1 MSSANVDKMFC
12 CCYVAA
18 QTENDCHGILCVV
31 LGPVVAGAD
40 SQLRKLSVHMARPD
54 AHAGN
59 SSPPHCQPLASCWV
73 RGFCDIVES
82 YLKSLIC

>member
-1 MSSANVDKMFC
+1 MSSADVDNMFC

-18 QTENDCHGILCVV
+18 QTENDCHGVLCAV

-54 AHAGN
+54 ADAGI
-59 SSPPHCQPLASCWV
+59 SSPPIANPLQAAGSV
-73 RGFCDIVES
+73 VSVI
-82 YLKSLIC
+82 LLNHT